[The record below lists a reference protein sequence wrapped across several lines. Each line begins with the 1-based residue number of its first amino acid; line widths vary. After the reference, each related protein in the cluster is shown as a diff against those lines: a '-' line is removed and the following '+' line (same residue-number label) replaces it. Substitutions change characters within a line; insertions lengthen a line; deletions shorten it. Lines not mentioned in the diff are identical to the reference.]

1 MFDISTTAAKILLKA
16 GVVRFASTEASYF
29 RLANNS
35 LSPIYVDMRS
45 LLGQPRPF
53 DSIAS
58 LVAVH
63 IQGMFPSL
71 NERDAVVGI
80 ATGGIPYATLVAN
93 KLNMATGYIRK
104 AAKEHG
110 TGATLE
116 GLGDPAPGSQL
127 ILLDDVTT
135 DGQTKVPLIQAMRQ
149 YNKNFMLCYTIV
161 DRNQGAGIMLRRD
174 HHVTLYSL
182 TTMNS
187 LLNTAALEGFA
198 TRGILDQVREYLSD
212 PQSWPP
218 NLK

>member
-1 MFDISTTAAKILLKA
+1 VLKTSTESRASKPDPADQKFPAPGNFAHTTQVNMFDISTTAAKILLKA

-116 GLGDPAPGSQL
+116 GLGDPAPGSCSATPSS
-127 ILLDDVTT
+127 I
-135 DGQTKVPLIQAMRQ
+135 
-149 YNKNFMLCYTIV
+149 
-161 DRNQGAGIMLRRD
+161 GI
-174 HHVTLYSL
+174 
-182 TTMNS
+182 
-187 LLNTAALEGFA
+187 
-198 TRGILDQVREYLSD
+198 RERA
-212 PQSWPP
+212 
-218 NLK
+218 